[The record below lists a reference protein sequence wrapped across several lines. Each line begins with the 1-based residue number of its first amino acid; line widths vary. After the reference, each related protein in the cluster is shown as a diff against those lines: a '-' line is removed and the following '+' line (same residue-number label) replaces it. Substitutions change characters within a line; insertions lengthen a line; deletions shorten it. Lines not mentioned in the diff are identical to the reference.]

1 MFISEGQGKNKGE
14 RQNTNILLLDA
25 TFSVRLITTKSP
37 CGSISRRLWRW
48 TSPVKGKNNFI
59 LTERYCEKIAIMEG
73 RPTPIRPHSNS
84 KIQRDSIH
92 IKKNISNVKYAHV
105 NRRHDVGNAS
115 VCYCYT
121 FLATAVN
128 LRTWKQLSSECRCWE
143 KRLSDCQS
151 TYSAF
156 TEEKHRRHEIFNAQ
170 PGRLTFQI
178 HAQVNRLY
186 LAQTIDKEAMSQ
198 AD

>member
-1 MFISEGQGKNKGE
+1 
-14 RQNTNILLLDA
+14 
-25 TFSVRLITTKSP
+25 
-37 CGSISRRLWRW
+37 
-48 TSPVKGKNNFI
+48 
-59 LTERYCEKIAIMEG
+59 MEG

-115 VCYCYT
+115 
-121 FLATAVN
+121 AVN

-156 TEEKHRRHEIFNAQ
+156 TEEKHRRHEIINAQ